1 MNRLKVLCICI
12 LTIIGASSAA
22 GDDGTRPFSVGL
34 VLSGGGAKGV
44 AHIGL
49 IQALEENEIPVD
61 YIAGTSIGAVVGSM
75 YAIGMTPLQMLKLMK
90 SRDFDMW
97 QSGVISEEWLAS
109 YREDYPQSK
118 AFRIRLAL
126 SDSLKFPTRLL
137 SRHSLVDP
145 APMKFGMFE
154 VYSLHTLRCHQ
165 SFDSLFVPFRAVAS
179 DVCNKSPVVLC
190 RGDLGN
196 AVQASMSFPFV
207 FQPTEVEGVLFYDG
221 GIYNNFPLDVVCR
234 EFQPDFVIGSVVSDN
249 PQCPESHDIIGQLES
264 MVVQYTDY
272 DIPDSMGVRIRM
284 RLSDVGLLDFHKAD
298 EIFAIGYQAGLVYA
312 DSIRTRIGRL
322 RTIQELTEARRRY
335 LDSRDSLNV
344 GKIEVSGV
352 SESQKRYVLRHFRSL
367 DLPALRAGF
376 YELASDDKI
385 SDIGL
390 QLVNGECEMPGQ
402 GCGQEGV
409 SSPQILRID
418 MKMNRNLDFRVGGL
432 LTTVNGSRFFMGLG
446 YKSIQK
452 VATDIRLEAQMGS
465 SYYSTTLALRTEVP
479 TDRPVIST
487 IRLSWFKNRYS
498 QGEIIL
504 DGRSEVSH
512 IRHSETYAE
521 WLLGVPLNK
530 RGKLIANV
538 GYGNLED
545 VCTAQREWKGAYNL
559 LRTGVELRCR
569 KMKEF
574 FYPDK
579 GYQWNM
585 KWNYYMNRRERWWK
599 GEACW
604 EKYWSLLRY
613 FSLGG
618 KAQFVWSNTPKA
630 GNPVLSE
637 FRLPAFEPYGY
648 SMQVFN
654 GYLRARR
661 FGVVGLA
668 PVWKLFRNVQL
679 RLDGYWFQPI
689 QKFVGG
695 TFDWKNYFVGDI
707 TCLLKTPVADFAG
720 FVNVM
725 KTGRSHFQIGIRAG
739 FLLNEIRF

>member
-1 MNRLKVLCICI
+1 MNRLRVLCIWI
-12 LTIIGASSAA
+12 LMLVDLSPVA
-22 GDDGTRPFSVGL
+22 GNDGTRPFSVGL

-44 AHIGL
+44 AHIGV

-61 YIAGTSIGAVVGSM
+61 YIAGTSIGAVVGSL
-75 YAIGMTPLQMLKLMK
+75 YAVGMTPQQMLALLK
-90 SRDFDMW
+90 SRDFEMW
-97 QSGVISEEWLAS
+97 QSGVVSEEWLAS
-109 YREDYPQSK
+109 YRDDYPQCK
-118 AFRIRLAL
+118 AFRIKLAL

-137 SRHSLVDP
+137 PRHSLIDP

-154 VYSLHTLRCHQ
+154 LYALHTLHCHQ

-179 DVCNKSPVVLC
+179 DVCNKSPVVL
-190 RGDLGN
+190 RKGDLGS

-207 FQPTEVEGVLFYDG
+207 FQPTEVGGALFYDG
-221 GIYNNFPLDVVCR
+221 GIYNNFPLDIICQ

-249 PQCPESHDIIGQLES
+249 PKCPVSYDIIGQLES

-272 DIPDSMGVRIRM
+272 DIPDSMGIRIRM

-298 EIFAIGYQAGLVYA
+298 EIFAVGYQAGLVYA
-312 DSIRTRIGRL
+312 DSIRSRIGKL
-322 RTIQELTEARRRY
+322 RTQQELAEARRRY
-335 LDSRDSLNV
+335 LDKRDSLNV
-344 GKIEVSGV
+344 KKIEVTGV
-352 SESQKRYVLRHFRSL
+352 TESQKRYVLRHFRSL

-390 QLVNGECEMPGQ
+390 QLINEECSLPERKVASGDSLLSQ
-402 GCGQEGV
+402 T
-409 SSPQILRID
+409 LRVD

-446 YKSIQK
+446 YKSIQR
-452 VATDIRLEAQMGS
+452 VATDIGLEAQMGS
-465 SYYSTTLALRTEVP
+465 SYYNTTLTLKTEVP

-487 IRLSWFKNRYS
+487 IRLCWFKNRYS
-498 QGEIIL
+498 HDEIVL
-504 DGRSEVSH
+504 NARPEVSR

-521 WLLGVPLNK
+521 WLLGIPLNK

-545 VCTAQREWKGAYNL
+545 VYTVREEHKVSYNL
-559 LRTGVELRCR
+559 LRTGIELRCR

-579 GYQWNM
+579 GYQWNI
-585 KWNYYMNRRERWWK
+585 KWNYYLNKQEHWWK
-599 GEACW
+599 GEVCW
-604 EKYWSLLRY
+604 EKYWSLWRY
-613 FSLGG
+613 FSIGG
-618 KAQFVWSNTPKA
+618 KAHFLWSNVP
-630 GNPVLSE
+630 NSESFWLSML
-637 FRLPAFEPYGY
+637 RLPSFEPYGY

-654 GYLRARR
+654 EYLRARC
-661 FGVVGLA
+661 FGVVGLS
-668 PVWKLFRNVQL
+668 PIWRPFRNVQL

-689 QKFVGG
+689 QRTAGEPFAWRK
-695 TFDWKNYFVGDI
+695 YFVGDI

-720 FVNVM
+720 FINLM
-725 KTGRSHFQIGIRAG
+725 KTGRTHFHIGVRVG